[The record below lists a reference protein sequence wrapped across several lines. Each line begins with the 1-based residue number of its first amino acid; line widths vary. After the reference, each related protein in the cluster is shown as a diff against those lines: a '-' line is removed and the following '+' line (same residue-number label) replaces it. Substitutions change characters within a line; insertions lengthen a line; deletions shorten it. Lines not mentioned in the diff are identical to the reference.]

1 MVARRDKSLTFRENK
16 EIIQSLDAIA
26 NRNGFDRSDV
36 LRMIIRDYFKAES
49 EKKKRGL
56 TL

>member
-49 EKKKRGL
+49 EKKNEG
-56 TL
+56 